1 MKLAKNM
8 NVSRW
13 LLVACSNKLINY
25 IVVKNVESK
34 KVIVQMKYVSVSFRP
49 LVIFVFISFLI

>member
-8 NVSRW
+8 NVNKW
-13 LLVACSNKLINY
+13 LLVACRNKLINY

-34 KVIVQMKYVSVSFRP
+34 KAIV
-49 LVIFVFISFLI
+49 